1 MTIQIKR
8 GLDLPI
14 AGKPAQCVADTV
26 PTERVALLGADYP
39 GLRPD
44 LLVAEGDRVCLG
56 QPLFGDRAMPEVKFT
71 APASGVVTA
80 IHRGARR
87 RLQSVVIQRD
97 GNEERAFDSW
107 SSSKLNQLDRH
118 SGHDAHDIGVDR
130 RVHRS
135 TRHLSLP

>member
-1 MTIQIKR
+1 MCPPMLPAVATMTIQIKR

-26 PTERVALLGADYP
+26 STERVALLGADYP

-71 APASGVVTA
+71 APASGVGSKRV
-80 IHRGARR
+80 
-87 RLQSVVIQRD
+87 SVRPGI
-97 GNEERAFDSW
+97 A
-107 SSSKLNQLDRH
+107 
-118 SGHDAHDIGVDR
+118 
-130 RVHRS
+130 
-135 TRHLSLP
+135 